1 MKTNKFQNKYRI
13 PSARA
18 TWWDYSSEGL
28 YFITICTRNQETL
41 FGEIESEQMILSPIG
56 KIVEEEWLK
65 SFSIRDELYCEEYV
79 IMPNHIHA
87 ILQIKNNP
95 VETHGSASTSGQQ
108 SPVKAHDH
116 ENTVETHGRASLPN
130 NNGVAYRPPKSIS
143 SFVAGFKSEA
153 TTKIN
158 QYRQSTMPVWQTR
171 FHDHIIRDF
180 EEYHRIQ
187 NYIIDNPSNWQ
198 KDKLYIR

>member
-28 YFITICTRNQETL
+28 YFITICTQHKETL

-95 VETHGSASTSGQQ
+95 VETHGRAST
-108 SPVKAHDH
+108 
-116 ENTVETHGRASLPN
+116 PN

-143 SFVAGFKSEA
+143 SFVAGFKSA
-153 TTKIN
+153 ASTKIN
-158 QYRQSTMPVWQTR
+158 QYRQSKVPVWQTR
-171 FHDHIIRDF
+171 FHDRIIHDF

-187 NYIIDNPSNWQ
+187 NYIIDNPRNWK
-198 KDKLYIR
+198 KDKLYIG

>member
-18 TWWDYSSEGL
+18 TWWDYSNDGL
-28 YFITICTRNQETL
+28 YFITICTRNQEIL

-87 ILQIKNNP
+87 ILQIKNNGNEP
-95 VETHGSASTSGQQ
+95 
-108 SPVKAHDH
+108 
-116 ENTVETHGRASLPN
+116 VETHGRASLQ
-130 NNGVAYRPPKSIS
+130 GVAYRPPKSIS
-143 SFVAGFKSEA
+143 SFVAGFKSAA

-171 FHDHIIRDF
+171 FYDHIIRDF

-187 NYIIDNPSNWQ
+187 NYIIDNPRNWQ
-198 KDKLYIR
+198 KDKLYTGNL